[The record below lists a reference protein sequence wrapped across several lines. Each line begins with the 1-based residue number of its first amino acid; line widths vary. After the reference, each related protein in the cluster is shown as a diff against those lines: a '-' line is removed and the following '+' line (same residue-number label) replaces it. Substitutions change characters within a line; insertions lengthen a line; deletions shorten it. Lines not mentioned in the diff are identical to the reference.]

1 MGASRTG
8 ISAQDIESYTIMIM
22 MKAMSAIS
30 TSLLLKHFFHVKS
43 LLSALE
49 LNTRRKYF
57 QEVDLCYLMKGI
69 RPSSLALLVIISNE
83 GQSSSV
89 WYQLNV

>member
-1 MGASRTG
+1 MGTSWTG

-30 TSLLLKHFFHVKS
+30 TSLLFKHFFHVKS

-57 QEVDLCYLMKGI
+57 
-69 RPSSLALLVIISNE
+69 
-83 GQSSSV
+83 
-89 WYQLNV
+89 